1 VFFKGKEIESF
12 ILFLVSIFLIK
23 PTSIAADDTS
33 YIDQLIEIHKKPEFK
48 LEDQLW
54 NLIKKSRD
62 KQDMI
67 LYLKLFPLGKY
78 SIPAGKRF
86 INIIGSE
93 IKGLPNSGRIVE
105 RWDFYIQLGVHGS
118 QTAAQNDYIKFEA
131 KAPYLLSK
139 FKPIIKQRGSL
150 NRIPLFSLRIGPFDK
165 KKDAQALKQ
174 RLLKYEIDVLVIP
187 KAIYED

>member
-1 VFFKGKEIESF
+1 MRVLYCFLLVF
-12 ILFLVSIFLIK
+12 FLIK
-23 PTSIAADDTS
+23 PISIAAEETS
-33 YIDQLIEIHKKPEFK
+33 YIDQLIEIHKKPEFN

-67 LYLKLFPLGKY
+67 LYLKLFPYGKY

-105 RWDFYIQLGVHGS
+105 RWDFYIQLGVHVS

-131 KAPYLLSK
+131 QASHLLSK
-139 FKPIIKQRGSL
+139 FKPIIRQNGYL
-150 NRIPLFSLRIGPFDK
+150 NKIPLFSLQIGPFDR

-174 RLLKYEIDVLVIP
+174 RLLKQGIDALVIP